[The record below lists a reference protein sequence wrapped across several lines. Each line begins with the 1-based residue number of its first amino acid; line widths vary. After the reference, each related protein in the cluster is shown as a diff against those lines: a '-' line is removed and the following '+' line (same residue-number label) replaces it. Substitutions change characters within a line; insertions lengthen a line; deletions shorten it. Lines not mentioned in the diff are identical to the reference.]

1 MKHRRF
7 YLFTLAAP
15 TTARP
20 DGKDKTD
27 GFSIGIEER
36 WLRLALYAATRTA
49 VAGAVLLWFLAISQL
64 AVNSGFNLLN
74 REIAG
79 SFARGVI
86 H

>member
-1 MKHRRF
+1 MKHKRF

-20 DGKDKTD
+20 DGKDKTE

-36 WLRLALYAATRTA
+36 WLHMALWAAIRTA
-49 VAGAVLLWFLAISQL
+49 VAGAVLLCFLAMSQL
-64 AVNSGFNLLN
+64 AVNSGLDLLN

-79 SFARGVI
+79 SFTRGVI